1 MFRIGILL
9 SILLFL
15 PSCSSPP
22 IKKQE
27 VTSAAD
33 YKHYYTIK
41 EEPSYKP
48 LNQKIRETINKNKQK
63 IKAKSEKQPEKQ
75 PEPILSPNRK
85 TKESSVVVPKR
96 RIRQTQ
102 TNSVV
107 VTEGVL
113 LPMTPRPEIS
123 EPSSTASTF
132 WQTYIVYVQALIIAI
147 LVIYIYIKYVR
158 AKKLKKETKSQRE
171 LNL

>member
-9 SILLFL
+9 SILLLL

-48 LNQKIRETINKNKQK
+48 LNQKIRETINKGKQK
-63 IKAKSEKQPEKQ
+63 VKAKSEKQPESQ

-85 TKESSVVVPKR
+85 AKESSVVVPKR

-102 TNSVV
+102 TNSVIV
-107 VTEGVL
+107 REDIL

-123 EPSSTASTF
+123 EPSSNTPTF
-132 WQTYIVYVQALIIAI
+132 WQTYIVYIQALIIAI
-147 LVIYIYIKYVR
+147 LVVYIYIKYVR
-158 AKKLKKETKSQRE
+158 AKKPKKETKSQKE